1 MPKRKRKVK
10 KKIRKKVKNLVFA
23 GHEDNPLCA
32 HWAATSMLNSAETAA
47 ITAEMMK
54 AGISRGQVLT
64 LLDSSQAM
72 WRRAG
77 LLASETQSN
86 KGV

>member
-10 KKIRKKVKNLVFA
+10 KKIKQKVKKNLVFA

-32 HWAATSMLNSAETAA
+32 HWAATPMLNSAETAA

-54 AGISRGQVLT
+54 AGISRGQTLT
-64 LLDSSQAM
+64 LLEGSQAM

-77 LLASETQSN
+77 LLAMESQA
-86 KGV
+86 K

>member
-1 MPKRKRKVK
+1 MPKRRKKAK
-10 KKIRKKVKNLVFA
+10 KKTKQKVKNLVFA
-23 GHEDNPLCA
+23 GHEDSPLCA
-32 HWAATSMLNSAETAA
+32 HWAATPMLNSAETVQ
-47 ITAEMMK
+47 ITAEMMR
-54 AGISRGQVLT
+54 AGISHGQARI
-64 LLDSSQAM
+64 LLESSQAM